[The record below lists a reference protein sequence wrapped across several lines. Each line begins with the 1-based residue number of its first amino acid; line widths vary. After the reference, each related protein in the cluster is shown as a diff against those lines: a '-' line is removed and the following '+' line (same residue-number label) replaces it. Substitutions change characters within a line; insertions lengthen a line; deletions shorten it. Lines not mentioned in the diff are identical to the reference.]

1 MEMRKY
7 LIYILVVLFWSST
20 SYSKDLFEYL
30 KSNQP
35 PPLILGHIDFDK
47 ALNREISDLS
57 IYLGMGKNK
66 KPINETFFWTL
77 RNGSASHD
85 EININNDRYFIIS
98 GCRPRSCPE
107 KGFLWIDK
115 KKKIVLGAMIH
126 YFIDTM
132 ENRNEEGN
140 LLVFSNKFT
149 SYKKVPKKFKK
160 DLDSWISILT
170 SWDFENNNPNKP
182 LRPTVT
188 RFINS
193 NNQIE
198 QIE

>member
-1 MEMRKY
+1 MKKFLTFL
-7 LIYILVVLFWSST
+7 LIILFWNT
-20 SYSKDLFEYL
+20 SGFSKDLYEYL
-30 KSNQP
+30 KSDQP
-35 PPLILGHIDFDK
+35 PPLILGHTDFDK
-47 ALNREISDLS
+47 ALNKEISDLS
-57 IYLGMGKNK
+57 IYLGMSKDK
-66 KPINETFFWTL
+66 QPINETFYWTL

-85 EININNDRYFIIS
+85 EININDDKYFIIS

-115 KKKIVLGAMIH
+115 KKKIVLGALIH
-126 YFIDTM
+126 YFIDSR
-132 ENRNEEGN
+132 ENRNKEGN

-160 DLDSWISILT
+160 DLNSWISILT

-182 LRPTVT
+182 LRPTIT

-193 NNQIE
+193 KNEIKT
-198 QIE
+198 IK

>member
-1 MEMRKY
+1 MEIKKFIIF
-7 LIYILVVLFWSST
+7 LLVILFWNSVSF
-20 SYSKDLFEYL
+20 SKDLFEYL

-47 ALNREISDLS
+47 ALNKEISDLN
-57 IYLGMGKNK
+57 IYLGMSKDK
-66 KPINETFFWTL
+66 QPINETFYWTL

-85 EININNDRYFIIS
+85 EININDDKYFIIS
-98 GCRPRSCPE
+98 GCRPQSCPE

-126 YFIDTM
+126 YFIDTR

-149 SYKKVPKKFKK
+149 SYKKLPKKFKK
-160 DLDSWISILT
+160 DLNSWISILT
-170 SWDFENNNPNKP
+170 SWDFENNNPYKP

-188 RFINS
+188 RFINL

-198 QIE
+198 QIK

>member
-1 MEMRKY
+1 MKKILTFLFIN
-7 LIYILVVLFWSST
+7 LIFISPSH
-20 SYSKDLFEYL
+20 SKDLFEYL
-30 KSNQP
+30 KSVQP
-35 PPLILGHIDFDK
+35 PQLILGHIDFDK
-47 ALNREISDLS
+47 TLNKEISDLS

-66 KPINETFFWTL
+66 KPVNETFFWTL

-85 EININNDRYFIIS
+85 EININDDKYFIIS

-115 KKKIVLGAMIH
+115 KNKIVLGAMIH
-126 YFIDTM
+126 YFIDSGD
-132 ENRNEEGN
+132 NRNEDGN
-140 LLVFSNKFT
+140 LLIFSNKFN
-149 SYKKVPKKFKK
+149 SYKKVPKKFKE
-160 DLDSWISILT
+160 DLNNWISILT
-170 SWDFENNNPNKP
+170 SWDFENNNPDKP

-198 QIE
+198 KIK

>member
-1 MEMRKY
+1 MKKF
-7 LIYILVVLFWSST
+7 LVFLLLALFWNTSSF
-20 SYSKDLFEYL
+20 SKDLYEYL
-30 KSNQP
+30 KSDQP
-35 PPLILGHIDFDK
+35 PPLILGHTDFDK
-47 ALNREISDLS
+47 ALNKEISDLS
-57 IYLGMGKNK
+57 IYLGISKDK
-66 KPINETFFWTL
+66 QPINETFYWTL

-85 EININNDRYFIIS
+85 EININDDKYFIIS

-126 YFIDTM
+126 YFIDTK

-160 DLDSWISILT
+160 DLNSWISILT

-182 LRPTVT
+182 LRPTIT

-193 NNQIE
+193 KNEIKT
-198 QIE
+198 IK